1 MMNNYKMNNYKLP
14 GPTGVAWA
22 GGSLSHACSRRCD
35 EKLGGWGG
43 GFSALGSRPDPLNVD
58 GRPPVMAFGGSVK
71 EVGSSGAAS
80 PESSLFRTKGSRR
93 LIGSWDFLSERPRRS

>member
-1 MMNNYKMNNYKLP
+1 
-14 GPTGVAWA
+14 
-22 GGSLSHACSRRCD
+22 
-35 EKLGGWGG
+35 
-43 GFSALGSRPDPLNVD
+43 
-58 GRPPVMAFGGSVK
+58 MAFGGSVK